1 MRDFMHFYLLQFS
14 SYILP
19 AVLLLITGLA
29 VAAFF
34 IARRRI
40 RTFSRRVF
48 GTDSLLEG
56 FERQAAQEAEMPR
69 SVSAMTS
76 VYLPRIAK
84 DFPEFSWNEFR
95 KIAENLLIGALRSI
109 SEQRLLL
116 SEREAGVNLCEQIRL
131 EIAHDQSLGAVRC
144 YKGIKIHRTEIS
156 RYSKQEGTCVITLQS
171 AVEYIAFT
179 RKGETVS
186 AGSETIR
193 QQVKYESELVYVQ
206 DAVLA
211 GQTDNGVSVICPN
224 CGAPV
229 TDLGYKNCAYCGSAV
244 TEINL
249 RVWRLNGF
257 KKVN

>member
-1 MRDFMHFYLLQFS
+1 MYFSLLQFS
-14 SYILP
+14 AYVLP
-19 AVLLLITGLA
+19 AVLLLTAGLLAA
-29 VAAFF
+29 VFL

-40 RTFSRRVF
+40 RTFSRKVF

-56 FERQAAQEAEMPR
+56 FERQAAEESQTPR

-76 VYLPRIAK
+76 VYLPKIAK

-95 KIAENLLIGALRSI
+95 KVAENLLIGALRSV

-116 SEREAGVNLCEQIRL
+116 SEEQAGANLCGQIRS
-131 EIAHDQSLGAVRC
+131 EIAHDQSLGIVRC
-144 YKGIKIHRTEIS
+144 YKGIKVHRTEIS
-156 RYSKQEGTCVITLQS
+156 RYSKHKGTCVITLQS

-179 RKGETVS
+179 KKGEAIS
-186 AGSETIR
+186 EGSETVR

-206 DAVLA
+206 DSVLA
-211 GQTDNGVSVICPN
+211 GQSDNGVSVICPN

-257 KKVN
+257 RKIN